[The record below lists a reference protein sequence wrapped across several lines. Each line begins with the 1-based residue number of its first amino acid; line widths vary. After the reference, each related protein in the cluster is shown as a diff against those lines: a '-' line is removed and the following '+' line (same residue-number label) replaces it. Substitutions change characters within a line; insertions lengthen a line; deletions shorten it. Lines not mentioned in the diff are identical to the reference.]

1 MTFSPSKLKFVSE
14 FLGVR
19 ESREMRLKEFYAHMW
34 VVPRWAPNVT
44 GEKMEITFFHN
55 RGSNPV
61 RWTQSPTLYHV
72 TIKAGLYRKAVQVCY
87 IPIPGDIP
95 IGHHGGR

>member
-1 MTFSPSKLKFVSE
+1 MHTCGLFTVGAKCNRCKKMKII
-14 FLGVR
+14 FL
-19 ESREMRLKEFYAHMW
+19 
-34 VVPRWAPNVT
+34 PD
-44 GEKMEITFFHN
+44 

-87 IPIPGDIP
+87 IAIPGDIN
-95 IGHHGGR
+95 IKQIKHSSDRFSD